1 MQSFEPAEAYRHLVR
16 DVYHGDFALVER
28 FVAPDLRMHLPGVPH
43 GTHSG
48 PMGFRAVLEA
58 VWAPFSSLTFAI
70 AVGPIVQWDLLAARW
85 RAVGVYAGDFPG
97 ASAAPGTHVQFGGH
111 DFLRFSDG
119 LFVEYWGGVD
129 DSHLMNQL
137 GIVS

>member
-16 DVYHGDFALVER
+16 DVYHGDFALVDR
-28 FVAPDLRMHLPGVPH
+28 FVAADLRMHLPGVPH

-111 DFLRFSDG
+111 DFFRFSDG

-137 GIVS
+137 GMVS

>member
-1 MQSFEPAEAYRHLVR
+1 MQEFDPAEAYRHLVR
-16 DVYHGDFALVER
+16 DVYHGDFALVDR
-28 FVAPDLRMHLPGVPH
+28 FVATDLQIHLPGVPP

-48 PMGFRAVLEA
+48 PVGFRAVLEA

-85 RAVGVYAGDFPG
+85 HAIGVYAGDFPG
-97 ASAAPGTHVQFGGH
+97 ATAAPGTHVQFGGH
-111 DFLRFSDG
+111 DFFRFSDG
-119 LFVEYWGGVD
+119 LFVEYWGGAD

-137 GIVS
+137 GMVS